1 MKQLTVTYMGGFD
14 RIYDEEGI
22 AKSLEKL
29 DVNVVRIP
37 DKLTNVNFSEAC
49 KMIPRSTDFV
59 LCPKWEFQGAKSLQ
73 KELKRHNIPT
83 VTWHPDLF
91 YNLPLQRHESI
102 FVPFTQRHAA
112 YTTDIVCTP
121 EGGIAHKRY
130 RELGINHHILRQGI
144 YEDCCYMAPPDN
156 ITYYHDNKLSK
167 NYDILFVGG
176 SVHQYHQYRKPLIR
190 HLKETYND
198 RFLHVGSPCEVNNR
212 VVSNEHQ
219 YRMDDLNKLISNC
232 KIIIGESVEQEYYWS
247 NRLYETIGRGGFCL
261 HAYTKG
267 IEEEFTPEE
276 HFDVF
281 ERNNNFK
288 DLDNKINKYLT
299 DKALRVA
306 VAQAGFK
313 YLKERYTLY
322 NRCKEFVNILLKYN
336 ER

>member
-29 DVNVVRIP
+29 DVNIVRIP
-37 DKLTNVNFSEAC
+37 DKLTYVNLSEAC

-59 LCPKWEFQGAKSLQ
+59 LCPKWEFQGAKPLQ

-130 RELGINHHILRQGI
+130 KELGINHHILRQGI
-144 YEDCCYMAPPDN
+144 YEDCCYIAPSN
-156 ITYYHDNKLSK
+156 NNEK
-167 NYDILFVGG
+167 YDILFVGG
-176 SVHQYHQYRKPLIR
+176 SEHQYHQYRKPLIR

-198 RFLHVGSPCEVNNR
+198 RFLHVGSPRIVNNR

-267 IEEEFTPEE
+267 IEQEYTPGE

-281 ERNNNFK
+281 TRNDNFE
-288 DLDNKINKYLT
+288 DLDYKINKYLA
-299 DKALRVA
+299 DEPLRLA
-306 VAQAGFK
+306 IAKAGFNFT
-313 YLKERYTLY
+313 KETHTLH
-322 NRCKEFVNILLKYN
+322 NRCKQLVHNILDNFTKD
-336 ER
+336 